1 MQKSNH
7 ICYNTCKHACFK
19 LYNAYTNSMLKYRK
33 KVVKKACNLH
43 AIKYIKL
50 VIDKPISGA
59 YNRQSV
65 VSVMLIHYI

>member
-1 MQKSNH
+1 
-7 ICYNTCKHACFK
+7 
-19 LYNAYTNSMLKYRK
+19 MLKYRK

-43 AIKYIKL
+43 TIKYIKL

-65 VSVMLIHYI
+65 VSVMLIYYI